1 MVLHSHPTLKEKK
14 EMIEEASKILDEQ
27 KFNDHKEYREK
38 LEALFRNKEDVSF
51 SPKFMDET
59 FSRKLLAN
67 KETFSVGTSNGGRT
81 EYMDYHL
88 IKNLGNPFAQHT
100 GGYHLYPNEAET
112 RQFRVIDGGFP
123 SSLAIDSDTDY
134 GNLPSSSNQARTR
147 VWTQRIVD
155 HPTSV
160 TMSEEAFEDLSEGDY
175 DTILR
180 GLEQTAQDRECAS
193 FAQNNDTSNNRSF
206 FRGGS
211 VGLKGLASYSYSSS
225 ASYNETNGN
234 HQIVRQTYANASD
247 PASPTRDELNV
258 IGATILNAIKSV
270 QRNAL
275 IDCVMIGRTET
286 LRDTRF
292 NSANTFTPNG
302 VDSFPLE
309 KFAYST
315 NDQTAYWLGV
325 PAYGSDYL
333 SRSFNQ
339 ENANVG
345 VVITCRHSGIRF
357 ELHGDLK
364 LKVYRQST
372 VGAVT
377 LFMNRRVVSTILSP
391 DRVVAVGRA

>member
-59 FSRKLLAN
+59 FSKKLLAN
-67 KETFSVGTSNGGRT
+67 KESFNVGTTNGGRT

-123 SSLAIDSDTDY
+123 SSLAIDSNTDY
-134 GNLPSSSNQARTR
+134 GNLPSGSNQANTR

-180 GLEQTAQDRECAS
+180 GLEQSALDRECAS
-193 FAQNNDTSNNRSF
+193 FAQNNDASNNRSF

-211 VGLKGLASYSYSSS
+211 VGLKGLASYTYGSSP
-225 ASYNETNGN
+225 SYNETNGN
-234 HQIVRQTYANASD
+234 HTIVRQTYANAS
-247 PASPTRDELNV
+247 SPLDQDDYNT
-258 IGATILNAIKSV
+258 IGTAILNAIGNV

-286 LRDTRF
+286 LRDARF
-292 NSANTFTPNG
+292 NSANTFTTAG
-302 VDSFPLE
+302 RDSFPLE
-309 KFAYST
+309 KYAYST
-315 NDQTAYWLGV
+315 NGQTAYWLGV
-325 PAYGSDYL
+325 PTYGSDYL

-339 ENANVG
+339 ENGNAG

-364 LKVYRQST
+364 FKVYRQT
-372 VGAVT
+372 NVGSVT
-377 LFMNRRVVSTILSP
+377 IYMNRRVVSTILSP
-391 DRVVAVGRA
+391 NRVVVVGRAD